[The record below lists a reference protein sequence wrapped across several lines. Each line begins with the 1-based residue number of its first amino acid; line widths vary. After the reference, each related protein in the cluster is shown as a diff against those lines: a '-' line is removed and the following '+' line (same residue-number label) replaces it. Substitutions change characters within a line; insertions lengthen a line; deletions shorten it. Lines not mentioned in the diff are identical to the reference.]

1 MATSSD
7 RKVQKG
13 KIVALKHDVA
23 AVKTDPHLALDD
35 ERKSVDSSDSD
46 VGAVVSTDER
56 TAALIG
62 RKSNAPRANGTEK
75 SFSFNETEAADAMLN
90 RLFAVSAS
98 IDSATPGV
106 FSPLSNAHKAVL
118 SPILVPEPML
128 ADVLMVGYSSFGA
141 SGQSLSVFKAVE
153 TVDSGA
159 PVVAQSFGEVG
170 TSQIFGLSVY
180 SVYNQQTAAD
190 SGHTYEV
197 RWDAQSATYVGTLT
211 PYGAGIGANISMES
225 QSSNYLINKVSVG
238 NGQYVF
244 HLYAIRLD
252 FEQLPPN
259 RQQNLTI
266 LVGDGTESRFVTIG
280 LTAHNVLEAP
290 HTFTILNGSIAEN
303 APNGSATQT
312 FATLGAT
319 NPEGT
324 SINWQMVADS
334 SGAFGVTVDG
344 RVYVSDRSKLNAESP
359 TPYTIKVRATVPG
372 SDGVGTVSAEHTYTI
387 NVTDVN
393 EAPENIKVGNQTSL
407 ELPENSTDIGVL
419 SASDPEN
426 NPISWSLDA
435 NPANIRDI
443 FYIEADPTVPGG
455 YRLKARTNKLDFE
468 TATPA
473 DGQTARYYIVKVT
486 ASDGSL
492 SNTQD
497 ITVWVTDQNDPPNKP
512 AAAWGTVAEN
522 SRDFG
527 TTLASVS
534 GSVDPEN
541 PGTPGAVTYRFMD
554 NTAGS
559 TGGGRFVIGPDGTV
573 KLKNGGP
580 NINYEAGLNGS
591 DPYLVSDGQGGYYYK
606 LWVVAQDAQNVASE
620 PVEVRVYV
628 TDQNEKPTALTYQ
641 NVAVLSEDA
650 GAGTT
655 IAHTPVVTDPDTTP
669 ANQSFRYKLVDAND
683 QEITGAYHY
692 AVNWMTGEI
701 TVGALGLPG
710 TDTVGGQNFTVYV
723 RVADQAGNGLSHLQ
737 PVTIRVMPG
746 SNASPQAPTFGPVAT
761 LFENGSA
768 NDSVATVQSTDDG
781 LGGSLQYEIVN
792 LSDLGGFFSIDPTT
806 GVISFTG
813 GANYEASDILGLKY
827 ENQGQSGE
835 KRYFEVKVRA
845 KESVSGQTSGTT
857 TVKVYLTDVNEAP
870 LSATYATPN
879 VIYGGDSAG
888 TPVVGAPSVADPDSR
903 TAFKDFRFKLVDP
916 NNPGQDYNGPFVI
929 DALTGAITVGPGLP
943 IGEAQTI
950 QLKVKITD
958 RGGNGYSILKDVFV
972 TVESDTNALPSAPTT
987 GNVAIM
993 VENGQQADVTV
1004 LSATDDGRGGSIV
1017 FDFAPGGN
1025 PGGLFRIDP
1034 ATKKL
1039 IFLGNASYEDES
1051 IGLQVENP
1059 GTTDEKKFFWV
1070 KVVAKESI
1078 SGHTSAET
1086 KIKVYLNDV
1095 NEQLTG
1101 VIYRPDAVNENAAAG
1116 TIVAQ
1121 APVIDD
1127 PDTSVVNT
1135 TYRFALVD
1143 SSGREISGPNPF
1155 SIDANTGAI
1164 RVSEYGLPNVTV
1176 PTDIQLNVKVTDGQ
1190 FQRTELVTI
1199 RVLPTTSPYSIIR
1212 GADSHVDIPAWD
1224 TGSPT
1229 PFSGITFATA
1239 LQTITV
1245 GIRPNDA
1252 SHGDLYDPL
1261 GAGRVENGTF
1271 WFTGTADAVRQ
1282 VVQRLVFN
1290 PTDRPNDQVG
1300 AEQSTAFTI
1309 SVYSGTSRDDRDL
1322 LESNGNI
1329 EVDAKAANRAPT
1341 VDAPVTLLRTY
1352 DNANGDAQLV
1362 KPFSGVTISDSNASD
1377 IVTVT
1382 IRLDDPSKGILTNLA
1397 GGTFANGVY
1406 TFRGSTA
1413 AAQDAVQG
1421 LKYNPTDRPNMPS
1434 GVETTTFTIVVAND
1448 DGLSASVPAGR
1459 IKVESEHVPNGIIGG
1474 ADVPVNTQ
1482 VVDIDFPKPFANVSF
1497 TPDQVISVEIK
1508 LSSKDLGKLVPQNGG
1523 SYDAQSGVFTVSGTV
1538 AQIDAA
1544 VQALIFDP
1552 TNRYDDPV
1560 NATGITTTFTITVY
1574 DVTGEGV
1581 LETNSNISVTTKPS
1595 DWAPKDISFTSG
1607 PVPENI
1613 GAHVPFGVLAAVDP
1627 NGDPIASYFLEDDA
1641 GGLFDVVQVNGV
1653 WKIVATQPLDYETAF
1668 ALSGGGRGH
1677 TLTVRAVDSRG
1688 LVSTV
1693 AQPIDIR
1700 LSDVNEAPHGISFR
1714 NAQVLEVG
1722 VAAEHA
1728 FVVDADARD
1737 PDLANADFRIN
1748 KYRFADNGRTVS
1760 ADGLFRIDADTGVI
1774 TTNRAVTDADAAI
1787 GQFTLRVVAYDG
1799 NLVGP
1804 TMAHIVQ
1811 VRPQNEAPDIAVL
1824 SGDTSHTVYDN
1835 ATIKPFENL
1844 QFSDSWEQRL
1854 QLNIVWNSGTEG
1866 QFINV
1871 PDPNS
1876 YPGLIIEYEPGST
1889 EFYIIGTQAQI
1900 NEVVTNLVWDPRDRA
1915 TDPVGTAVPTVFT
1928 LALFDQQLQSE
1939 LAVTVTSVTANRPP
1953 VMLDP
1958 MVAND
1963 DPNELGYIT
1972 ITEGIGGYAD
1982 VAFLRASDPNQ
1993 GDQIVYQFV
2002 DGWNPHG
2009 YFRISGN
2016 KIQLNNVMLDY
2027 DSTSDPLLHTD
2038 TTSLPGQ
2045 VLKYFDVK
2053 VVARDQNGGPGSL
2066 PSAPQTIRVYVN
2078 DVAGD
2083 PVNQAP
2089 NDIGLDH
2096 LSIRENSDPGTVVG
2110 HLSATDSDGGN
2121 FRFYTDDTKF
2131 EAVQTAS
2138 GWVIQL
2144 RQGQSLDRETEASR
2158 SITVEVTDGRGG
2170 YHEEDFIIQIDEDP
2184 AENLSGITLT
2194 GDAVDE
2200 GSDAGMPFG
2209 ILSISG
2215 VDDARVTYSFV
2226 SSFEGGGNAGGRF
2239 TLERI
2244 GDQTFLKVGNG
2255 VKLDYEQMRG
2265 HDIKIRADIAGIGS
2279 VQTVLHVNV
2288 NNVLQEDLSGTN
2300 DADRIQ
2306 GGIGNDRFRG
2316 MGGNDTLIGGAG
2328 NDELWGGDGNHS
2340 GNDGSDVFVFNRF
2353 GTANSDIVRDFSDG
2367 DRIQLVKFGA
2377 FEGLDLGIL
2386 SQEAFQVGTSALESD
2401 DRIIFDP
2408 TTGRILYD
2416 SDGSG
2421 GRAAFEVATLQ
2432 VGAELSHD
2440 RIFVTGYLI

>member
-13 KIVALKHDVA
+13 KIAALKHDDA
-23 AVKTDPHLALDD
+23 AVKTSSHLVLDD
-35 ERKSVDSSDSD
+35 ERKDVHSAGPD
-46 VGAVVSTDER
+46 VGASVPTDER
-56 TAALIG
+56 ASAPIS
-62 RKSNAPRANGTEK
+62 RKNKVSGEISTQKA
-75 SFSFNETEAADAMLN
+75 FSFNETEATDAILG
-90 RLFAVSAS
+90 RLFVVSAS
-98 IDSATPGV
+98 DNAGAAVPFALSSSAP
-106 FSPLSNAHKAVL
+106 KAVL
-118 SPILVPEPML
+118 SPILMPEPTL
-128 ADVLMVGYSSFGA
+128 ADVPIAGHPSFRTDA
-141 SGQSLSVFKAVE
+141 RSVSVLKPAE
-153 TVDSGA
+153 TADSGA
-159 PVVAQSFGEVG
+159 PMALQSVGEVG

-290 HTFTILNGSIAEN
+290 HTFTILNGSIPEN
-303 APNGSATQT
+303 APNGSPTQT

-334 SGAFGVTVDG
+334 SGAFGVTADG
-344 RVYVSDRSKLNAESP
+344 RVYVSDRTKLNAEAS
-359 TPYTIKVRATVPG
+359 TPYTIKVKATVPG

-443 FYIEADPTVPGG
+443 FYIEADASAPSG

-473 DGQTARYYIVKVT
+473 DGQAARYYTVKIA

-492 SNTQD
+492 SKTQD

-534 GSVDPEN
+534 GSVDPES
-541 PGTPGAVTYRFMD
+541 PGTPGAVTYRFLD
-554 NTAGS
+554 NSAGS
-559 TGGGRFVIGPDGTV
+559 TGRGRFVVNSDGTI
-573 KLKNGGP
+573 KLKSGGP

-606 LWVVAQDAQNVASE
+606 IWVVAQDAQNIASE

-655 IAHTPVVTDPDTTP
+655 IAHTPVVADPDTTP

-683 QEITGAYHY
+683 QEITGNYHY

-701 TVGALGLPG
+701 TVGAWGLPG
-710 TDTVGGQNFTVYV
+710 TDVVGGQTFTVYV
-723 RVADQAGNGLSHLQ
+723 RVTDQSGNGLSHFQ
-737 PVTIRVMPG
+737 PVTIRVLPG
-746 SNASPQAPTFGPVAT
+746 SNASPQAPTFGQVAT

-768 NDSVATVQSTDDG
+768 NDSVATVQSRDDG
-781 LGGSLQYEIVN
+781 LGGPLQYEIVN
-792 LSDLGGFFSIDPTT
+792 LSDLGGFFSINPTT

-827 ENQGQSGE
+827 ENRGQSSE
-835 KRYFEVKVRA
+835 KRYFEVKVHA
-845 KESVSGQTSGTT
+845 KESFSGQVSEAT

-870 LSATYATPN
+870 LSATYGTPN
-879 VIYGGDSAG
+879 ILYSGDSAG
-888 TPVVGAPSVADPDSR
+888 TPVVSAPDVVDPDGR

-916 NNPGQDYNGPFVI
+916 NNPSRDYTGPFVI
-929 DALTGAITVGPGLP
+929 DALTGAITVGSDLP
-943 IGEAQTI
+943 IGGAQTI
-950 QLKVKITD
+950 QLKVQITD
-958 RGGNGYSILKDVFV
+958 RGGNGYSILKDFFV
-972 TVESDTNALPSAPTT
+972 TVVSETNAPPSAPIPAD
-987 GNVAIM
+987 VAVL
-993 VENGQQADVTV
+993 VENGQQTDVTV
-1004 LSATDDGRGGSIV
+1004 LSATDDGRGGSII

-1025 PGGLFRIDP
+1025 PGGLFRIEQ

-1051 IGLQVENP
+1051 IGLQVENQ

-1070 KVVAKESI
+1070 EVVAKESI

-1116 TIVAQ
+1116 TIVAL
-1121 APVIDD
+1121 APIVED

-1135 TYRFALVD
+1135 TYHFALVD
-1143 SSGREISGPNPF
+1143 GSGREISGPNPF
-1155 SIDANTGAI
+1155 SIDSNTGVI
-1164 RVSEYGLPNVTV
+1164 RVSEYGLPNVTA
-1176 PTDIQLNVKVTDGQ
+1176 PTDVQLRVKVTDGQ
-1190 FQRTELVTI
+1190 FQRTEVVTV
-1199 RVLPTTSPYSIIR
+1199 RVMPTTSPYSIIR

-1224 TGSPT
+1224 TGSST
-1229 PFSGITFATA
+1229 PFSGITFATG

-1245 GIRPNDA
+1245 GIRSSDD
-1252 SHGDLYDPL
+1252 SHGDLYDPQ

-1282 VVQRLVFN
+1282 VVQRLVFD

-1300 AEQSTAFTI
+1300 AEQSTSFTI
-1309 SVYSGTSRDDRDL
+1309 SVYSGASRDDRNL

-1341 VDAPVTLLRTY
+1341 IDAPVTVKHTF
-1352 DNANGDAQLV
+1352 DDANDDAQLV
-1362 KPFSGVTISDSNASD
+1362 RPFEAVTISDSNAND
-1377 IVTVT
+1377 VVTVT
-1382 IRLDDPSKGILTNLA
+1382 IRLNDPSKGVLTNLG

-1406 TFRGSTA
+1406 TFRGSAA
-1413 AAQDAVQG
+1413 AAQTAVQG
-1421 LKYNPTDRPNMPS
+1421 LKYNPTDRHNVPP
-1434 GVETTTFTIVVAND
+1434 GVETTTFSIAVSND
-1448 DGLSASVPAGR
+1448 DGVSASVPAGR
-1459 IKVESEHVPNGIIGG
+1459 IKVESEHVIRGIIGG
-1474 ADVPVNTQ
+1474 ADVPANTQ
-1482 VVDIDFPKPFANVSF
+1482 VVDIAFPAPFAAVTF
-1497 TPDQVISVEIK
+1497 TASQAISVKIK
-1508 LSSKDLGKLVPQNGG
+1508 LNSKDLGKLVPQDGG
-1523 SYDAQSGVFTVSGTV
+1523 SYDEQTGIYTVSGTV
-1538 AQIDAA
+1538 AQIQAA
-1544 VQALIFDP
+1544 VQALKFDP
-1552 TNRYDDPV
+1552 TNRYNDPV
-1560 NATGITTTFTITVY
+1560 NANGITTTFTITVY
-1574 DVTGEGV
+1574 DVTGQSV
-1581 LETNSNISVTTKPS
+1581 LEANSNVSVTTKPS
-1595 DWAPKDISFTSG
+1595 DWAPKNITFTSG
-1607 PVPENI
+1607 PVSESI
-1613 GAHVPFGVLAAVDP
+1613 GANVPFGVLNAVDP

-1760 ADGLFRIDADTGVI
+1760 ADGLFRIGADTGVI

-1993 GDQIVYQFV
+1993 CDQIVYQFV

-2045 VLKYFDVK
+2045 VLKYFDVN

-2121 FRFYTDDTKF
+2121 FRFYTDDAKF

-2138 GWVIQL
+2138 GYLLPQRSDL
-2144 RQGQSLDRETEASR
+2144 FRQADENRRPREAGQCHGAGRSPASR
-2158 SITVEVTDGRGG
+2158 
-2170 YHEEDFIIQIDEDP
+2170 
-2184 AENLSGITLT
+2184 
-2194 GDAVDE
+2194 
-2200 GSDAGMPFG
+2200 GS
-2209 ILSISG
+2209 
-2215 VDDARVTYSFV
+2215 R
-2226 SSFEGGGNAGGRF
+2226 
-2239 TLERI
+2239 
-2244 GDQTFLKVGNG
+2244 
-2255 VKLDYEQMRG
+2255 
-2265 HDIKIRADIAGIGS
+2265 
-2279 VQTVLHVNV
+2279 
-2288 NNVLQEDLSGTN
+2288 
-2300 DADRIQ
+2300 
-2306 GGIGNDRFRG
+2306 
-2316 MGGNDTLIGGAG
+2316 
-2328 NDELWGGDGNHS
+2328 
-2340 GNDGSDVFVFNRF
+2340 
-2353 GTANSDIVRDFSDG
+2353 DG
-2367 DRIQLVKFGA
+2367 DRPHRL
-2377 FEGLDLGIL
+2377 
-2386 SQEAFQVGTSALESD
+2386 
-2401 DRIIFDP
+2401 
-2408 TTGRILYD
+2408 
-2416 SDGSG
+2416 
-2421 GRAAFEVATLQ
+2421 
-2432 VGAELSHD
+2432 AEP
-2440 RIFVTGYLI
+2440 